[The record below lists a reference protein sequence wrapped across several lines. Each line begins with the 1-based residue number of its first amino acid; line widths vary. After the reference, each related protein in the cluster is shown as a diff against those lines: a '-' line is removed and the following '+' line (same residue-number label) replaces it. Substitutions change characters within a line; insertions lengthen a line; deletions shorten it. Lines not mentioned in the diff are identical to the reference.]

1 MSTDSTDSTGS
12 RGAVAALES
21 PQVEVRLRAAMALGT
36 WPAEEHLEGIV
47 QRCAVEPDPFVRD
60 ALSWALTRLPPAL
73 VLARVRRELDRPLP
87 QARAQALHV
96 LSKVGDRDARA
107 WVTPELIA
115 DPDDTVARTAWRT
128 AVSLT
133 PLPPDGGDGAE
144 GDRAVDEAVD
154 EAAEAERTELAELLG
169 QQLGRGD
176 REVRRAL
183 SRSLVPLGPA
193 ATAVLRRAT
202 GSPDPEVA
210 EHARTALLLAHDPEA
225 AFAFDIQ
232 TAARAA
238 APTDAG

>member
-1 MSTDSTDSTGS
+1 MTTDSAGS

-21 PQVEVRLRAAMALGT
+21 PQVDVRLRAAMALGT
-36 WPAEEHLEGIV
+36 WPAEEHLDGIV
-47 QRCAVEPDPFVRD
+47 RRCAVEPDPFVRD
-60 ALSWALTRLPPAL
+60 TLSWALTRLPPAL
-73 VLARVRRELDRPLP
+73 VLARVRPELDRPVP

-96 LSKVGDRDARA
+96 LSKVGDRAARP

-133 PLPPDGGDGAE
+133 PLPPGGDDAE
-144 GDRAVDEAVD
+144 GDLAVDEG
-154 EAAEAERTELAELLG
+154 AEAERTQLAELLG
-169 QQLGRGD
+169 RQLGRGD

-183 SRSLVPLGPA
+183 SRALVQLGPA

-210 EHARTALLLAHDPEA
+210 EHARTALLLAHDPQA
-225 AFAFDIQ
+225 AFAFDVQ
-232 TAARAA
+232 AAERAA
-238 APTDAG
+238 GQTDADPRS